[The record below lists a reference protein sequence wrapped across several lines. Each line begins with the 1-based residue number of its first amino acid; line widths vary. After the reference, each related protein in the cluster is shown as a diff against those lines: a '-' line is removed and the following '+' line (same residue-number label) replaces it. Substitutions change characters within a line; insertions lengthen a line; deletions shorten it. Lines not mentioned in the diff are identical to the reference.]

1 MDSSDEDLLAYLEE
15 PDSDADSA
23 EEEET
28 RKLHAKRDALVQQRL
43 RRKLAGLPAEPE
55 GGGGGEPSDD
65 EFGLSSDDEAGK
77 VSTPPAVSFVCGSWE
92 SSRAWP
98 PHRPREDGLAHPAD
112 TSRSNLAAALGLLS
126 RWLSKPFPSLTA
138 LSWMDSAP
146 T

>member
-112 TSRSNLAAALGLLS
+112 LPWVCFRGGFPNPSQ
-126 RWLSKPFPSLTA
+126 FPS
-138 LSWMDSAP
+138 
-146 T
+146 